1 MWITNC
7 NIVDTTNGEIL
18 HNKSIEIENG
28 LIRNISTETPKI
40 NASVIDA
47 GGKYIVPGIIS
58 CHTHLSVVF
67 PFSDTDENENPA
79 ITAFRAANRAQQALA
94 SGITTIRC
102 VHEQN
107 KVDLFLKAAIRRGWA
122 KAPRIFGAG
131 RALST
136 PNGHGAGSAC
146 SYAEGFEGFYQAALD
161 ELNAG
166 ADHIKIFINGGLARA
181 GETPDQAEMTDD
193 EIAGT
198 VKAATEHGTYV
209 VAHSG
214 ENKAIMQALRQGV
227 RSFEHIYN
235 INDDTAN
242 ALAAAKAFVTPTLCV
257 TRSESWMRA
266 NHFEEPS
273 IQNALRVSEQ
283 HLESVK
289 KAIKAKNQ
297 MVNGTDYP
305 PGDLVDGIPAALHEM
320 YLMFNAGLSPLQA
333 IQSISLTAAKLIR
346 QEKFLGQVAPGFA
359 ADLLALSDNP
369 LTDLDSYRDI
379 SMIMK
384 DGEIIRS

>member
-1 MWITNC
+1 MWLVNA
-7 NIVDTTNGEIL
+7 NIVDVANGEIL
-18 HNKSIEIENG
+18 TNKSIEIDRG
-28 LIRNISTETPKI
+28 TIQQISTHTPAI
-40 NASVIDA
+40 NDHVIDVA
-47 GGKYIVPGIIS
+47 GKYIVPGIIS

-67 PFSDTDENENPA
+67 PFSDTDERENPA
-79 ITAFRAANRAQQALA
+79 ITAYRAATRAQQALH

-107 KVDLFLKAAIRRGWA
+107 QADLLLKAAIKRGWS

-146 SYAEGFEGFYQAALD
+146 SYAEGFDGFYQAALD
-161 ELNAG
+161 ELKAG

-181 GETPDQAEMTDD
+181 GETPDEAEMTDE
-193 EIAGT
+193 EIAGV
-198 VKAATEHGTYV
+198 VKAAHEHDTYV

-235 INDDTAN
+235 INDDTAQ
-242 ALAAAKAFVTPTLCV
+242 ALASAKAFVTPTLCV

-283 HLESVK
+283 HLASVK
-289 KAIKAKNQ
+289 RAIAAKNQ

-320 YLMFNAGLSPLQA
+320 YLMFGAGLSPLQA
-333 IQSISLTAAKLIR
+333 IQSISFTAAKLIK
-346 QEKFLGQVAPGFA
+346 QEKSLGQIAPGFA
-359 ADLLALSDNP
+359 ADLLTVDENP
-369 LTDLDSYRDI
+369 LKNLDTYR
-379 SMIMK
+379 SLGMIMQA
-384 DGEIIRS
+384 GELIRA

>member
-47 GGKYIVPGIIS
+47 GGKYIGPGIIS

-136 PNGHGAGSAC
+136 PNGHGAGS
-146 SYAEGFEGFYQAALD
+146 
-161 ELNAG
+161 
-166 ADHIKIFINGGLARA
+166 
-181 GETPDQAEMTDD
+181 
-193 EIAGT
+193 
-198 VKAATEHGTYV
+198 
-209 VAHSG
+209 
-214 ENKAIMQALRQGV
+214 
-227 RSFEHIYN
+227 
-235 INDDTAN
+235 
-242 ALAAAKAFVTPTLCV
+242 
-257 TRSESWMRA
+257 
-266 NHFEEPS
+266 
-273 IQNALRVSEQ
+273 
-283 HLESVK
+283 
-289 KAIKAKNQ
+289 
-297 MVNGTDYP
+297 
-305 PGDLVDGIPAALHEM
+305 
-320 YLMFNAGLSPLQA
+320 
-333 IQSISLTAAKLIR
+333 IR
-346 QEKFLGQVAPGFA
+346 Q
-359 ADLLALSDNP
+359 
-369 LTDLDSYRDI
+369 R
-379 SMIMK
+379 
-384 DGEIIRS
+384 

>member
-1 MWITNC
+1 MWLVNA
-7 NIVDTTNGEIL
+7 NVLDVTNGEVL
-18 HNKSIEIENG
+18 SGRSLQIENG
-28 LIRNISTETPKI
+28 VITQVGTHTPTL
-40 NASVIDA
+40 NEDVIDIE
-47 GGKYIVPGIIS
+47 GKYVLPGIIS

-67 PFSDTDENENPA
+67 PFSDTDEKESPA
-79 ITAFRAANRAQQALA
+79 ITAYRAATRAKQALE
-94 SGITTIRC
+94 SGITTIRS

-107 KVDLFLKAAIRRGWA
+107 QVDLLLKAAVKRGWSR
-122 KAPRIFGAG
+122 APRIFGAG

-146 SYAEGFEGFYQAALD
+146 SYAEGFDGFYQAALD
-161 ELNAG
+161 EFNAG

-181 GETPDQAEMTDD
+181 GETPDQSEMTDE
-193 EIAGT
+193 EIAGA
-198 VKAATEHGTYV
+198 VKAASEHNSYV

-235 INDDTAN
+235 INDETAQ
-242 ALAAAKAFVTPTLCV
+242 ALATAKAFVTPTLCV

-283 HLESVK
+283 HLASVK
-289 KAIKAKNQ
+289 KAIAAGNQ

-320 YLMFNAGLSPLQA
+320 FLMFGAGLSPLQA
-333 IQSISLTAAKLIR
+333 IQSISVTAAKLLR
-346 QEKFLGQVAPGFA
+346 QEKFLGQIAPGFA
-359 ADLLALSDNP
+359 ADLITVDENP
-369 LTDLDSYRDI
+369 LKNLDTYRSINLIMQGGVRI
-379 SMIMK
+379 SH
-384 DGEIIRS
+384 